1 MLWHVG
7 RDGQTF
13 GPYSLEQL
21 KAGVDDGTLM
31 PTDLLWHEGMTAW
44 APASEL
50 SEVWPPKPPPPLP
63 ATAPKATKDE
73 TAPNGGKSHNPF
85 RKHWQGDYSLP
96 FSYWVIG
103 LLLTGA
109 LVFSV
114 SHLDKVVPTGDLGAR
129 ASGILIVGVIG
140 SLLLISVWQLVG
152 IWRSATKHT
161 SRGGRRLWSVLAKIG
176 VCVGALQ
183 IVGSGSVIT
192 WPILKEGLMLA
203 SGEDD
208 TPKDRLRL
216 LRDATEVELA
226 GGMPYGSAE
235 RLTQLLDSAATVRV
249 VHLNNAGGRIVEAN
263 KIAQLIAARGLATYT
278 ATNCVS
284 ACTIAFLAGKRRYL
298 GSTASI
304 GFHSSSIGGVD
315 QQHIPEINNDMRTTL
330 AKHGVPDWF
339 INKAVS
345 TPAAQIWY
353 PTNQELIA
361 AHVVDAVVD
370 AGQFG
375 WSGIANWNDQKE
387 VEQQLLRVPVF
398 SALKRHA
405 AADYSRLFDM
415 VNEGV
420 KSGKPL
426 NEVVAQMNRYVTERV
441 VPQYIARAPDVALI
455 RYWKS
460 QLAEIEHLRARG
472 GRDCVEFMFPN
483 MRAPGFNP
491 SKLLSQQLVEE
502 DLNALT
508 QLIQDTMTLPKPRQR
523 KADADRDVALV
534 VNSIQASSPN
544 LVEALSEPE
553 KFSSDPALLC
563 SALSR
568 FYGDILRLP
577 SERAAMALRQL
588 MMETSQGAPK

>member
-192 WPILKEGLMLA
+192 C
-203 SGEDD
+203 
-208 TPKDRLRL
+208 
-216 LRDATEVELA
+216 
-226 GGMPYGSAE
+226 PY
-235 RLTQLLDSAATVRV
+235 
-249 VHLNNAGGRIVEAN
+249 
-263 KIAQLIAARGLATYT
+263 
-278 ATNCVS
+278 
-284 ACTIAFLAGKRRYL
+284 
-298 GSTASI
+298 
-304 GFHSSSIGGVD
+304 
-315 QQHIPEINNDMRTTL
+315 
-330 AKHGVPDWF
+330 
-339 INKAVS
+339 
-345 TPAAQIWY
+345 
-353 PTNQELIA
+353 
-361 AHVVDAVVD
+361 
-370 AGQFG
+370 
-375 WSGIANWNDQKE
+375 
-387 VEQQLLRVPVF
+387 
-398 SALKRHA
+398 
-405 AADYSRLFDM
+405 
-415 VNEGV
+415 
-420 KSGKPL
+420 
-426 NEVVAQMNRYVTERV
+426 
-441 VPQYIARAPDVALI
+441 
-455 RYWKS
+455 
-460 QLAEIEHLRARG
+460 
-472 GRDCVEFMFPN
+472 
-483 MRAPGFNP
+483 
-491 SKLLSQQLVEE
+491 
-502 DLNALT
+502 
-508 QLIQDTMTLPKPRQR
+508 
-523 KADADRDVALV
+523 
-534 VNSIQASSPN
+534 
-544 LVEALSEPE
+544 
-553 KFSSDPALLC
+553 
-563 SALSR
+563 
-568 FYGDILRLP
+568 
-577 SERAAMALRQL
+577 
-588 MMETSQGAPK
+588 